1 MEADAV
7 MNKKMVA
14 QVKAYIDSNRK
25 EIIRKYEEFINL
37 PGFWRDV
44 ENVNVVGKWLK
55 KEFDAEGMHCELI
68 DAGPKAGKTI
78 IGTLGAERTGK
89 PILFSG
95 HMDTALA
102 SDLYSEH
109 PFRIEDGKA
118 YGPGVLDMKGGIIIS
133 LFCVK
138 ALNFIGF
145 KERPIK
151 IMFVP
156 DEEGLHGFSKVA
168 DFIQDNSKGCLFA
181 FNMETG
187 LVNNALAVGRKGR
200 LGIDVFVEGK
210 SAHAGADFLAG
221 ISSIEEMAHK
231 VLAFQALTDLEK
243 ETTVNTGVIQG
254 GTIPN
259 AVPAKCMVSLD
270 IRFKTVDELQ
280 RVRNEVK
287 NICAKNYVKG
297 TTCTFK
303 ELNLFTPFETKDD
316 IMKLFEFMKQTA
328 VKYDLPETS
337 PAQVGGCSD
346 ATYIQLAG
354 TPVLCSCGVRGEW
367 NHTLREYA
375 IIDSL
380 FERICWYCAAII
392 DANDFHN

>member
-1 MEADAV
+1 
-7 MNKKMVA
+7 MVEDIKGYVA
-14 QVKAYIDSNRK
+14 EHKE
-25 EIIRKYEEFINL
+25 EIIQKYEEFINL
-37 PGFWRDV
+37 PDFWRDV
-44 ENVNVVGKWLK
+44 QNVTVVGEWLK
-55 KEFDAEGMHCELI
+55 KEFDAEGMNCELV
-68 DAGPKAGKTI
+68 DAGPKAGKTV
-78 IGTLGAERTGK
+78 IGILGAERTGK

-102 SDLYSEH
+102 SDLYPEN

-133 LFCVK
+133 LFCIK
-138 ALNFIGF
+138 ALNSVGF

-151 IMFVP
+151 ILFAP
-156 DEEGLHGFSKVA
+156 DEEGLHSFSKVA
-168 DFIQDNSKGCLFA
+168 DFIQENSKGCLFA

-187 LVNNALAVGRKGR
+187 LLNNALAVGRKGR

-231 VLAFQALTDLEK
+231 VLTFQGLTDLEK
-243 ETTVNTGVIQG
+243 GTTVNTGVING

-270 IRFKTVDELQ
+270 IRFKAMEELQ
-280 RVRNEVK
+280 RVRNAVK
-287 NICAKNYVKG
+287 NICAENYVTG
-297 TTCTFK
+297 TTCTWK

-316 IMKLFEFMKQTA
+316 IIRLFEFMKQTA
-328 VKYDLPETS
+328 ITYDFLETS
-337 PAQVGGCSD
+337 SAQVGGCSD

-375 IIDSL
+375 LVDSL

-392 DANDFHN
+392 DAGEFKL